1 MYFIFGG
8 LRPYA
13 GGEEEEVMR
22 PTCLMVLAILGLTG
36 AEATAQVW
44 PTRPIR
50 AIVPFSAGSNTDIV
64 ARVVVDRLAGQLGQS
79 IVVENR
85 VGAGGTIGAAA
96 VAKSDPDGYTVL
108 IISAAHT
115 VIPSFYPNLTYDPAR
130 DFSAV
135 IPLGNAPNVVVV
147 SPFRGFKT
155 VNDLVVAAR
164 AKPGTLN
171 VSGGGVGTGNHMSAE
186 RFRTSAGID
195 VLYVPFKGGPEAM
208 SEVLAGRLDFSLLPV
223 GLVLP
228 HVRDGTLLALA
239 VNSPQRSSAL
249 PEVPTLAECGFID
262 ADYELWA
269 GMFVPARTPREI
281 VDKLHRETRKAL
293 QAPHVQEKL
302 TTLGVE
308 PMAMTPAQFDARVK
322 SEIDINAA
330 LIKAAGIKAN

>member
-1 MYFIFGG
+1 MLAATREDI
-8 LRPYA
+8 
-13 GGEEEEVMR
+13 MR
-22 PTCLMVLAILGLTG
+22 RTCLMLLAAFCLAG
-36 AEATAQVW
+36 ADAGAQVW
-44 PTRPIR
+44 PTKPIR
-50 AIVPFSAGSNTDIV
+50 AILPFSAGSNSDIV

-96 VAKSDPDGYTVL
+96 VAKSDPDGYTIL

-115 VIPSFYPNLTYDPAR
+115 VIPSFYPNLTYDPVR

-135 IPLGNAPNVVVV
+135 IPLGNTPNVVVV
-147 SPFRGFKT
+147 SSSRGFKT
-155 VNDLVVAAR
+155 VHDVVAAAR

-171 VSGGGVGTGNHMSAE
+171 ISGGGVGTGNHMSAE
-186 RFRTSAGID
+186 RFRTSAGMD

-208 SEVLAGRLDFSLLPV
+208 SEVMAGRLDFSLLPV

-249 PEVPTLAECGFID
+249 PDVPTLAERGFVD
-262 ADYELWA
+262 ANYEQWT
-269 GMFVPARTPREI
+269 GIFVPARTPREI
-281 VDKLHRETRKAL
+281 VNKLYWETRKAL
-293 QAPHVQEKL
+293 DAPHVQEKL

-308 PMAMTPAQFDARVK
+308 PMAMTPAEFDARVK
-322 SEIDINAA
+322 AEIAANAA
-330 LIKAAGIKAN
+330 LIKAAGSKAN